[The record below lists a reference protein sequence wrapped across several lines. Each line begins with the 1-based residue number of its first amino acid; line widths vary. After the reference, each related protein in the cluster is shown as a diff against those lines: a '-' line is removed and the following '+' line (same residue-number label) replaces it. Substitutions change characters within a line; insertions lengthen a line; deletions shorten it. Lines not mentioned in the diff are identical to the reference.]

1 MMNAP
6 LSGIRVLDFGR
17 YIAGPYCAALLA
29 DLGAEVIRIER
40 REGGEDRNVVPL
52 TESGDGALF
61 LTMNRNKKG
70 ITLDPAHPQSAE
82 IKRRLISSA
91 DVVIANLPLDVLKK
105 LGLDYESLRAIKADI
120 ILTMVSTFGS
130 TGPYANR
137 VGFDSVVQA
146 MSGAMSLTGFAGAP
160 VRSVVAFEDFG
171 TALHAA
177 FGTMIALYEKLRTGQ
192 GQMVEASL
200 LATGVTFMQTLLAER
215 MVAGIVREQ
224 RGNTGYHAAP
234 ADAYQTRDG
243 WIMVPT
249 IGQWMFERWAKLMGR
264 EDLISDPRCADDL
277 SRGNNYELINE
288 VMQFWCATRTTAA
301 ALEQLERARIP
312 CGPVYQ
318 LSDVFN
324 DPQVQAREL
333 FRQLDYPGSP
343 APIPIADTAIR
354 FSHSAGEVRHR
365 APTLGEHTDKV
376 LRQLGFSSEEIAEF
390 HAASVI

>member
-1 MMNAP
+1 MNAP
-6 LSGIRVLDFGR
+6 LSDIRVLDFGR

-40 REGGEDRNVVPL
+40 RAGGEDRHVVPL
-52 TESGDGALF
+52 TESGDGAIF
-61 LTMNRNKKG
+61 LAMNRNKKG
-70 ITLDPAHPQSAE
+70 FTLDPTHPRSDE

-91 DVVIANLPLDVLKK
+91 DVVIANLPLDVLKR
-105 LGLDYESLRAIKADI
+105 LGLDYESLRTIKADI

-130 TGPYANR
+130 TGPYAHR

-146 MSGAMSLTGFAGAP
+146 MSGAMSLTGFPGAP

-177 FGTMIALYEKLRTGQ
+177 FGTMIALFEKERTGQ

-200 LATGVTFMQTLLAER
+200 LATGVTMMQTLLAER
-215 MVAGIVREQ
+215 FVTGLVRTQ

-249 IGQWMFERWAKLMGR
+249 IGQWMFERWARLMGR
-264 EDLISDPRCADDL
+264 ADLITDPRLADDL
-277 SRGNNYELINE
+277 ARGDNAGIINE
-288 VMQFWCATRTTAA
+288 VMKAWCAARTTAEA
-301 ALEQLERARIP
+301 LDQLEQARIP
-312 CGPVYQ
+312 CGPIYE
-318 LSDVFN
+318 LADVFN

-343 APIPIADTAIR
+343 VPIPIADTAIR
-354 FSHSAGEVRHR
+354 FSQADGAVRHR
-365 APTLGEHTDKV
+365 APTLGEHTDEI
-376 LRQLGFSSEEIAEF
+376 LQRLEFSTEEIAEF
-390 HAASVI
+390 RAAGVI